1 MIPVFALFRS
11 KQLGSFA
18 PELFWHIEPVRSSTS
33 MMSSGLTPHGEHA
46 VERTWTLSVLM
57 PKKRT
62 KNVLTWPVSWTL
74 TAFTGLQPG
83 TDARHRVETTSSTLL
98 IFDDWFLPP
107 AAVPNCFAVATA
119 AAGSGSSWAPARA
132 AASADAWS
140 ERCA

>member
-1 MIPVFALFRS
+1 
-11 KQLGSFA
+11 
-18 PELFWHIEPVRSSTS
+18 

-46 VERTWTLSVLM
+46 VDRTWMSSVLI

-83 TDARHRVETTSSTLL
+83 TEARHLVETASSMLL
-98 IFDDWFLPP
+98 ILDVVFLPP
-107 AAVPNCFAVATA
+107 DCVPNCLAVATA
-119 AAGSGSSWAPARA
+119 AAGSGSSWAPASA
-132 AASADAWS
+132 AASADDWS